1 MKLKPLKPLAP
12 GERAAMPSWIP
23 MDEIRPYL
31 DEYRGALAAGAVVA
45 AVLLVFGLLYVRHT
59 HTVAE
64 RSSQIFRE
72 AINVYNYRIPPPDGE
87 TVPAFASDDEKY
99 SRALQAF
106 QSLSE
111 TYPSADL
118 APVALFYVGNCRYR
132 LKQYTQALDAFEQ
145 FLTRYRRHS
154 LAPSATLGKGDCLEQ
169 LARFQEAYTAYKSV
183 MDGAGPLAYEGA
195 IGTARC
201 LLKLTETD
209 RNRWSEAADIL
220 HRLSAD
226 TTGYGGKTSRELQ
239 KLLSDLSTAA
249 PRPAA
254 GGAAPRPSAQPPT
267 KGGTA
272 GGAAP
277 RAASPAKPASPAAAP
292 TAAASGPA
300 PAPAAGQPAVGTAA
314 PH

>member
-23 MDEIRPYL
+23 IDEIRPYL

-87 TVPAFASDDEKY
+87 TVPTFASDEEKY
-99 SRALQAF
+99 TRALQAF

-118 APVALFYVGNCRYR
+118 APAALFYVGNCRYR
-132 LKQYTQALDAFEQ
+132 LKQYTQALDAFDQ

-254 GGAAPRPSAQPPT
+254 AGAAPRPAAAGAAPRPT
-267 KGGTA
+267 VGGTA
-272 GGAAP
+272 GGAP
-277 RAASPAKPASPAAAP
+277 SHPAAAP
-292 TAAASGPA
+292 ATSAPPSAAQ
-300 PAPAAGQPAVGTAA
+300 PAAGTAA